1 MEKDQYG
8 PKPTPEECQQIAE
21 FLQGFSNPVRIR
33 IMCALRDGEK
43 NVGEIAEWVGAKQS
57 NISQQLQILMAKGY
71 VVRRREERNILYR
84 VSKTE
89 IFRVMSHILELVCRE
104 GLHGGD

>member
-1 MEKDQYG
+1 MDKDQYG
-8 PKPTPEECQQIAE
+8 PRPTPDECRQIAE

-89 IFRVMSHILELVCRE
+89 IFRVMSHILELVCRGE
-104 GLHGGD
+104 TMQN

>member
-1 MEKDQYG
+1 MA
-8 PKPTPEECQQIAE
+8 PSLPLNECQQIAE

-89 IFRVMSHILELVCRE
+89 IFRVMSHILELVCRD
-104 GLHGGD
+104 GLPGGD